1 MSAASGED
9 YLVSDSAVLL
19 GAVEAPAQAPAQ
31 APRAQWPFVLVSVV
45 ALAGLT
51 LVLFD
56 SLQQGLLGLTLALGL
71 AAVMR
76 LVLPSRT
83 AGWLASRT
91 RIVDVGLLATLAA
104 SLCAVTLLLFP

>member
-9 YLVSDSAVLL
+9 YLVSDSAALL
-19 GAVEAPAQAPAQ
+19 GTVEAPAE
-31 APRAQWPFVLVSVV
+31 APRAQWPFVIVAVV
-45 ALAGLT
+45 ALAGI
-51 LVLFD
+51 VLIAFD
-56 SLQQGLLGLTLALGL
+56 SLQQGLLGLALALAL

-76 LVLPSRT
+76 LVLPART

-91 RIVDVGLLATLAA
+91 RMVDVGLLAALGA